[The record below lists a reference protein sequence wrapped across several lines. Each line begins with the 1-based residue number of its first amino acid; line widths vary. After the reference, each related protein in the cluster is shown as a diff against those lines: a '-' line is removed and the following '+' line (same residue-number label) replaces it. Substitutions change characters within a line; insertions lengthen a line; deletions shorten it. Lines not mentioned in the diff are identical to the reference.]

1 MMYLCGHIFLLLLI
15 TSSNLHITKKMFGYM
30 RRDSMTGVLLELS
43 LPTFDTVI
51 HNSRII
57 FANQVTM
64 SSNNIVQ
71 WFLSIGVL

>member
-1 MMYLCGHIFLLLLI
+1 
-15 TSSNLHITKKMFGYM
+15 
-30 RRDSMTGVLLELS
+30 MTGVLLELS

-57 FANQVTM
+57 FANEVTM

-71 WFLSIGVL
+71 WFYLSVFYSRLV

>member
-1 MMYLCGHIFLLLLI
+1 
-15 TSSNLHITKKMFGYM
+15 MFGYV
-30 RRDSMTGVLLELS
+30 RRDSMTGVLLEFS

-57 FANQVTM
+57 FANQVSM
-64 SSNNIVQ
+64 SSNNVVQ

>member
-1 MMYLCGHIFLLLLI
+1 
-15 TSSNLHITKKMFGYM
+15 
-30 RRDSMTGVLLELS
+30 MTGVLLELS

-57 FANQVTM
+57 FANQVSM
-64 SSNNIVQ
+64 SSNNVVQ

>member
-1 MMYLCGHIFLLLLI
+1 
-15 TSSNLHITKKMFGYM
+15 MFGYM

-57 FANQVTM
+57 FANQVSM

>member
-1 MMYLCGHIFLLLLI
+1 
-15 TSSNLHITKKMFGYM
+15 M

-57 FANQVTM
+57 FANQV
-64 SSNNIVQ
+64 SSNNRGLLYNGFIYRC
-71 WFLSIGVL
+71 FIAGLCDFTITFISISFYLWTFV